1 MERKIRLS
9 REALDR
15 AGAIIRLRG
24 KLTAAEIH
32 SILTDE
38 GIECP
43 SIPVLQE
50 RMEAWERVG
59 AYGGARRRTLEQ
71 LRPQDN

>member
-9 REALDR
+9 RKALDR

-32 SILTDE
+32 AILADE

-43 SIPVLQE
+43 SIPVLEE
-50 RMEAWERVG
+50 RMLAWERVG
-59 AYGGARRRTLEQ
+59 AYDAARTRTLKQ